1 MSRLIKLFFVL
12 FVLSGCAYEPV
23 LLKKN
28 YNFYFT
34 EVEAEGEKEINEV
47 IKQTFTENTNI
58 ESINN
63 YQIFF
68 SSKLNK
74 NIVASNKR
82 GDPKI
87 YKINIS
93 LNYKL
98 KSDNSIIFENEIL
111 KQVTFNNIDDKFELL
126 KYEENI
132 VENLSK
138 RFAEEILISV
148 ATLTK

>member
-12 FVLSGCAYEPV
+12 FVLSGCAYKPV

-34 EVEAEGEKEINEV
+34 KVESEGEKEINKV
-47 IKQTFTENTNI
+47 IKQTFTENTKI

-63 YQIFF
+63 FEIFF

-74 NIVASNKR
+74 DIVASNKK
-82 GDPKI
+82 GDPTI

-98 KSDNSIIFENEIL
+98 KNDNAIIFENEIL

-138 RFAEEILISV
+138 RFAEDILISV

>member
-34 EVEAEGEKEINEV
+34 KVESEGEKEINKV
-47 IKQTFTENTNI
+47 IKQTFTENTKI

-63 YQIFF
+63 FEIFF

-74 NIVASNKR
+74 DIVASNKK
-82 GDPKI
+82 GDPTI

-98 KSDNSIIFENEIL
+98 KNDNAIIFENEIL

-138 RFAEEILISV
+138 RFAEDILISV
-148 ATLTK
+148 ATLSK

>member
-23 LLKKN
+23 LIKKN
-28 YNFYFT
+28 YDFYFT
-34 EVEAEGEKEINEV
+34 KVESEGDKEINKV
-47 IKQTFTENTNI
+47 IKKAFTENTKI

-74 NIVASNKR
+74 DIVASNQK

-93 LNYKL
+93 LNYEL
-98 KSDNSIIFENEIL
+98 KNDNSIIFENEIL

-138 RFAEEILISV
+138 RFAEDILISV

>member
-34 EVEAEGEKEINEV
+34 KVESEGEKEINKV
-47 IKQTFTENTNI
+47 IKQTFTENTKI

-63 YQIFF
+63 FEIFF

-74 NIVASNKR
+74 DIVASNKK
-82 GDPKI
+82 GDPTI

-98 KSDNSIIFENEIL
+98 KNDNAIIFENEIL
-111 KQVTFNNIDDKFELL
+111 KHVTFNNIDDKFELL

-138 RFAEEILISV
+138 RFAEDILISV

>member
-1 MSRLIKLFFVL
+1 MSRLIKLFFAL
-12 FVLSGCAYEPV
+12 FMLTGCAYEPV

-34 EVEAEGEKEINEV
+34 EVESEGEKEINKV
-47 IKQTFTENTNI
+47 IKQTFNENTKV
-58 ESINN
+58 ESVNN
-63 YQIFF
+63 YQIIF

-74 NIVASNKR
+74 DIIASTKK

-98 KSDNSIIFENEIL
+98 KKDDSIIFQNEIL
-111 KQVTFNNIDDKFELL
+111 KQATFNNIDDKFELL

-132 VENLSK
+132 IENLSK
-138 RFAEEILISV
+138 KFAEDILISV

>member
-138 RFAEEILISV
+138 RFAEDILISV

>member
-1 MSRLIKLFFVL
+1 
-12 FVLSGCAYEPV
+12 VLSGCAYEPV
-23 LLKKN
+23 LIKKN

-34 EVEAEGEKEINEV
+34 EMESEGQKEINKV
-47 IKQTFTENTNI
+47 IKQTFTENTKI

-63 YQIFF
+63 FEIFF

-74 NIVASNKR
+74 DIVASNKK
-82 GDPKI
+82 GDPTI

-98 KSDNSIIFENEIL
+98 KNDNAIIFENEIL

-138 RFAEEILISV
+138 RFAEDILISV

>member
-34 EVEAEGEKEINEV
+34 KVESEGEKEINKV
-47 IKQTFTENTNI
+47 IKQTFTENTKI

-63 YQIFF
+63 FEIFF

-74 NIVASNKR
+74 DIVASNKK
-82 GDPKI
+82 GDPTI

-98 KSDNSIIFENEIL
+98 KNDNAIIFENEIL

-138 RFAEEILISV
+138 KFAEDILISV

>member
-23 LLKKN
+23 LIKKN
-28 YNFYFT
+28 YDFYFT
-34 EVEAEGEKEINEV
+34 KVESEGEKEINKV
-47 IKQTFTENTNI
+47 IKKAFTENTKI

-74 NIVASNKR
+74 DIVASNQK

-93 LNYKL
+93 LNYEL
-98 KSDNSIIFENEIL
+98 KNDNSIIFENEIL
-111 KQVTFNNIDDKFELL
+111 KQATFNNIDDKFELL

-138 RFAEEILISV
+138 RFAEDILISV
-148 ATLTK
+148 ATLAK

>member
-47 IKQTFTENTNI
+47 IKQTFTENTKI

-68 SSKLNK
+68 SSKLDK
-74 NIVASNKR
+74 DIVASNKK

-93 LNYKL
+93 LNYEL
-98 KSDNSIIFENEIL
+98 KNDNSIIFENEIL
-111 KQVTFNNIDDKFELL
+111 KQATFNNIDDKFELL

-138 RFAEEILISV
+138 RFAEDILISV

>member
-1 MSRLIKLFFVL
+1 MSRLIKLSFVL

-34 EVEAEGEKEINEV
+34 KVESEGEKEINKV
-47 IKQTFTENTNI
+47 IKQTFTENTKI
-58 ESINN
+58 ESTNN
-63 YQIFF
+63 FEIFF

-74 NIVASNKR
+74 DIVASNKK
-82 GDPKI
+82 GEPTI

-98 KSDNSIIFENEIL
+98 KNDNAIIFENEIL

-138 RFAEEILISV
+138 RFAEDILISV

>member
-34 EVEAEGEKEINEV
+34 KVESEGEKEINKV
-47 IKQTFTENTNI
+47 IKQTFTENTKI

-74 NIVASNKR
+74 DIVASNKK

-93 LNYKL
+93 LNYEL
-98 KSDNSIIFENEIL
+98 KNDNSIIFENEIL
-111 KQVTFNNIDDKFELL
+111 KQATFNNIDDKFELL

-138 RFAEEILISV
+138 RFAEDILISV

>member
-12 FVLSGCAYEPV
+12 FVFSGCAYEPV

-34 EVEAEGEKEINEV
+34 KVESEGEKEINKV
-47 IKQTFTENTNI
+47 IKQTFTENTKI
-58 ESINN
+58 ESTNN
-63 YQIFF
+63 FEIFF

-74 NIVASNKR
+74 DIVASNKK
-82 GDPKI
+82 GDPTI

-98 KSDNSIIFENEIL
+98 KNDNAIIFENEIL

-138 RFAEEILISV
+138 RFAEDILISV

>member
-47 IKQTFTENTNI
+47 IKQTFTENTKI

-98 KSDNSIIFENEIL
+98 KRDNSIIFENEIL

-138 RFAEEILISV
+138 RFAEDILISV

>member
-34 EVEAEGEKEINEV
+34 KVESEGEKEFNKV
-47 IKQTFTENTNI
+47 IKQTFTENTKI

-63 YQIFF
+63 FEIFF

-74 NIVASNKR
+74 DIVASNKK
-82 GDPKI
+82 GDPTI

-98 KSDNSIIFENEIL
+98 KNDNAIIFENEIL

-138 RFAEEILISV
+138 RFAEDILISV

>member
-1 MSRLIKLFFVL
+1 MSRLIKLFFAL
-12 FVLSGCAYEPV
+12 FMLTGCAYEPV

-34 EVEAEGEKEINEV
+34 EVESEGEKEINKV
-47 IKQTFTENTNI
+47 IIQTFTENTKI
-58 ESINN
+58 ESVNN

-74 NIVASNKR
+74 DVIASTKK

-87 YKINIS
+87 YKININ

-98 KSDNSIIFENEIL
+98 KKDDGIIFENEIL
-111 KQVTFNNIDDKFELL
+111 KQATFNNIDDKFELL

-132 VENLSK
+132 IENLSK
-138 RFAEEILISV
+138 KFAEDILISV
-148 ATLTK
+148 ATLSK

>member
-23 LLKKN
+23 LIKKN

-34 EVEAEGEKEINEV
+34 EIESEGQKEINKV
-47 IKQTFTENTNI
+47 IKQTFTENTKI

-63 YQIFF
+63 FEIFF

-74 NIVASNKR
+74 DIVASNKK
-82 GDPKI
+82 GDPTI

-98 KSDNSIIFENEIL
+98 KNDNAIIFENEIL

-138 RFAEEILISV
+138 RFAEDILISV

>member
-1 MSRLIKLFFVL
+1 MNRLIKLFFVL
-12 FVLSGCAYEPV
+12 FALSGCAYEPV

-28 YNFYFT
+28 YDFYFT

-47 IKQTFTENTNI
+47 IKQTFTENTKI

-74 NIVASNKR
+74 DIVASNKK

-93 LNYKL
+93 LNYEL
-98 KSDNSIIFENEIL
+98 KNDNSIIFENEIL

-138 RFAEEILISV
+138 RFAEDILISV
-148 ATLTK
+148 ATLAK

>member
-1 MSRLIKLFFVL
+1 MSRLIKLFFAL
-12 FVLSGCAYEPV
+12 FMLTGCAYEPV

-34 EVEAEGEKEINEV
+34 EVESEGEKEINKV
-47 IKQTFTENTNI
+47 IKQTFNENTKV
-58 ESINN
+58 ESVNN
-63 YQIFF
+63 YQIIF

-74 NIVASNKR
+74 DIIASTKK

-98 KSDNSIIFENEIL
+98 KKDDSIIFQNEIL
-111 KQVTFNNIDDKFELL
+111 KQATFNNIDDKFELL

-138 RFAEEILISV
+138 RFAEDILISV
-148 ATLTK
+148 ATLAK

>member
-34 EVEAEGEKEINEV
+34 KVESEGEKEINKV
-47 IKQTFTENTNI
+47 IKQTFTENTKI

-63 YQIFF
+63 FEIFF

-74 NIVASNKR
+74 DIVASNKK
-82 GDPKI
+82 GDPTI

-138 RFAEEILISV
+138 RFAEDILISV

>member
-34 EVEAEGEKEINEV
+34 KVESEGEKEINKV
-47 IKQTFTENTNI
+47 IKQTFTENTKI

-63 YQIFF
+63 FEIFF

-74 NIVASNKR
+74 DIVASNKK
-82 GDPKI
+82 GDPTI

-98 KSDNSIIFENEIL
+98 KNDNAIIFENEIL

-132 VENLSK
+132 VKNLSK
-138 RFAEEILISV
+138 KFAEDILISV
-148 ATLTK
+148 ATLSK

>member
-1 MSRLIKLFFVL
+1 MSRLIKLFFAL
-12 FVLSGCAYEPV
+12 FMLTGCAYEPV

-34 EVEAEGEKEINEV
+34 EVESEGEKEINKV
-47 IKQTFTENTNI
+47 IKQTFNENTKV
-58 ESINN
+58 ESVNN
-63 YQIFF
+63 YQIIF

-74 NIVASNKR
+74 DIIASTKK

-87 YKINIS
+87 YKINII

-98 KSDNSIIFENEIL
+98 KKDDSIIFQNEIL
-111 KQVTFNNIDDKFELL
+111 KQATFNNIDDKFELL

-138 RFAEEILISV
+138 KFAEDILISV